1 MDDICSLHR
10 AVDGFN
16 DRSTPHSIR
25 RFEMTHVLK
34 AAAAALL
41 LAMPALVMAEETPD
55 ATITFSARTV
65 AIGVGVSWGKGTL
78 HYRGKDYAFNVDA
91 LSVLNLGGDKIEG
104 TGEVYH
110 LDSIEEFSGT
120 YAAVSAGATVSSG
133 EVASSMKNQHGVVIH
148 MHSNAK
154 GLRVNASL
162 EGVTMKLAGN
172 Q

>member
-1 MDDICSLHR
+1 
-10 AVDGFN
+10 
-16 DRSTPHSIR
+16 
-25 RFEMTHVLK
+25 MTRVWK

-41 LAMPALVMAEETPD
+41 LAMPALVMADETPD
-55 ATITFSARTV
+55 GTITFSARTV

-78 HYRGKDYAFNVDA
+78 HYRGQDYTFAVDA
-91 LSVLNLGGDKIEG
+91 LSILNLGGDKLEG

-110 LDSIEEFSGT
+110 LDKVEDFSGT

-133 EVASSMKNQHGVVIH
+133 EVSSAMKNQNGVVIR